1 MENNKQDSSQSST
14 KDSTVESVNNEAES
28 STELEQSKTSNTQK
42 STSKNHQKIQ
52 TTDAKD
58 SEKTHR
64 TDSDPEV
71 APKQK
76 SSWWIR
82 LSILLCLIIALV
94 GIGISYL
101 LLIELESQKIEL
113 QTQYQQTQAISNE
126 VTEALIEPK
135 RRIAEL
141 EVQQQNDTLAYQ
153 QQNQLAKSHQQLQ
166 ERVAT
171 IAQRNPNHWMA
182 SEAEYLVRMAGRK
195 LWLENDPKTAAS
207 LLSSADDRI
216 EAMKDPALLPIRRAL
231 AHDLAQ
237 TNAIKTTDVAGTI
250 YSIDSILNQLDSLP
264 LNRAKAQTAEDLA
277 EQHVMTDSLDDWQ
290 SNLAKTWHSVTDG
303 FITIR
308 KRTTDLE
315 PLLAPDQ
322 QWYLIE
328 NIRNKLLQ
336 AQLALYQHDEVNY
349 RQSIGFA
356 RTWIQQYFDLDEAQ
370 TQETMTAL
378 DALITV
384 KIEQVKHTNFE
395 STRLLQQLITFG
407 SLVPAE
413 EPQL

>member
-1 MENNKQDSSQSST
+1 MENNKQDSSHSNT
-14 KDSTVESVNNEAES
+14 KDSAVESVNNEVES
-28 STELEQSKTSNTQK
+28 STELEK
-42 STSKNHQKIQ
+42 STASSTKNTTHSTNQ
-52 TTDAKD
+52 TASTVEANSSSNDD
-58 SEKTHR
+58 VTVSQSR
-64 TDSDPEV
+64 
-71 APKQK
+71 K
-76 SSWWIR
+76 SSWWVR
-82 LSILLCLIIALV
+82 LSILFCLVIALC

-101 LLIELESQKIEL
+101 LFIELESQKLEL

-126 VTEALIEPK
+126 VTDALIEPK

-141 EVQQQNDTLAYQ
+141 EIQQQNDTLAYQ

-231 AHDLAQ
+231 AHDLAK

-250 YSIDSILNQLDSLP
+250 YTIDGILNQLDNLP
-264 LNRAKAQTAEDLA
+264 LNRAKAQSAEDLA

-356 RTWIQQYFDLDEAQ
+356 RTWIQQYFDLDEAK

-384 KIEQVKHTNFE
+384 EIEQVKHTNFE

-407 SLVPAE
+407 SLVPEE

>member
-1 MENNKQDSSQSST
+1 MEQNKQASTSPSQDEAALSGSDMAET
-14 KDSTVESVNNEAES
+14 KDTTSAQAHSEPSS
-28 STELEQSKTSNTQK
+28 STEHSSPKQAETSANSAQAEQSESQTSGK
-42 STSKNHQKIQ
+42 
-52 TTDAKD
+52 A
-58 SEKTHR
+58 
-64 TDSDPEV
+64 
-71 APKQK
+71 K
-76 SSWWIR
+76 SSWWVR
-82 LSILLCLIIALV
+82 LSILLCLIVALA

-101 LLIELESQKIEL
+101 LLIELESQKLEL

-141 EVQQQNDTLAYQ
+141 EIQQQNDTLAYQ

-231 AHDLAQ
+231 AHDLAK

-250 YSIDSILNQLDSLP
+250 YTIDGILNQLDNLP
-264 LNRAKAQTAEDLA
+264 LNRAKAQSAEDLA

-356 RTWIQQYFDLDEAQ
+356 RTWIQQYFDLDEVK

-407 SLVPAE
+407 SLVPEE

>member
-1 MENNKQDSSQSST
+1 MEHNKQDPNQEVHSDNDVIESKTMSKPKSEAPSSQSDKKQS
-14 KDSTVESVNNEAES
+14 DSKASDTHP
-28 STELEQSKTSNTQK
+28 
-42 STSKNHQKIQ
+42 KN
-52 TTDAKD
+52 
-58 SEKTHR
+58 
-64 TDSDPEV
+64 
-71 APKQK
+71 K
-76 SSWWIR
+76 SSWWVR
-82 LSILLCLIIALV
+82 LGILLCLIIAIA

-101 LLIELESQKIEL
+101 LYMELESQKVAL
-113 QTQYQQTQAISNE
+113 QTQNQQTNAISDE
-126 VTEALIEPK
+126 VTKRLVAPT

-141 EVQQQNDTLAYQ
+141 EVQQKNDSLAYQ
-153 QQNQLAKSHQQLQ
+153 KQNQLAKSHKQLQ

-171 IAQRNPNHWMA
+171 LAQRSPNNWMA

-207 LLSSADDRI
+207 LLASADDRI
-216 EAMKDPALLPIRRAL
+216 EAMKDPSLLPIRRAL
-231 AHDLAQ
+231 ANDLAR
-237 TNAIKTTDVAGTI
+237 TNSIKTTDVAGTI
-250 YSIDSILNQLDSLP
+250 YAIDGLLHQLDNLS
-264 LNRAKAQTAEDLA
+264 LNRAKAQSAADLS
-277 EQHVMTDSLDDWQ
+277 EQNVISDSLDDWQ

-322 QWYLIE
+322 QWYLVE

-356 RTWIQQYFDLDEAQ
+356 RTWVQQYFDLDNEK
-370 TQETMTAL
+370 TQEAIAAL
-378 DALITV
+378 DALMTLS
-384 KIEQVKHTNFE
+384 IEQVTYQKFD
-395 STRLLQQLITFG
+395 STRLLQQLITYG
-407 SLVPAE
+407 ELVPAE

>member
-1 MENNKQDSSQSST
+1 MENNKQDSSQLNT
-14 KDSTVESVNNEAES
+14 KDSTAESVNNEAES
-28 STELEQSKTSNTQK
+28 STELETSTTPSTKQTAQSTTPSSTKIVDTESHSDSDDAASTSN
-42 STSKNHQKIQ
+42 
-52 TTDAKD
+52 
-58 SEKTHR
+58 R
-64 TDSDPEV
+64 
-71 APKQK
+71 K
-76 SSWWIR
+76 SSWWVR
-82 LSILLCLIIALV
+82 LSILLCLIIALA

-101 LLIELESQKIEL
+101 LLVELESQKIEL
-113 QTQYQQTQAISNE
+113 QTQNQQTQAISNE

-141 EVQQQNDTLAYQ
+141 EIQQQNDSLAYQ

-231 AHDLAQ
+231 AHDLAK

-250 YSIDSILNQLDSLP
+250 YTIDSILIQLDSLP
-264 LNRAKAQTAEDLA
+264 LNRAKAQSAEDLA

-356 RTWIQQYFDLDEAQ
+356 RTWIQQYFDLEETK
-370 TQETMTAL
+370 TQEAMTAL

-407 SLVPAE
+407 SLVPTE

>member
-1 MENNKQDSSQSST
+1 MENNKQDSSQLNT
-14 KDSTVESVNNEAES
+14 KDSTAESVNNEAES
-28 STELEQSKTSNTQK
+28 STELETSTTPSTKQTAQSTTPSSTKIVDTESHSDSDDATSTSN
-42 STSKNHQKIQ
+42 
-52 TTDAKD
+52 
-58 SEKTHR
+58 R
-64 TDSDPEV
+64 
-71 APKQK
+71 K
-76 SSWWIR
+76 SSWWVR
-82 LSILLCLIIALV
+82 LSILLCLIIALA

-101 LLIELESQKIEL
+101 LLVELESQKIEL
-113 QTQYQQTQAISNE
+113 QTQNQQTQAISNE

-141 EVQQQNDTLAYQ
+141 EIQQQNDSLAYQ

-231 AHDLAQ
+231 AHDLAK

-250 YSIDSILNQLDSLP
+250 YTIDSILIQLDSLP
-264 LNRAKAQTAEDLA
+264 LNRAKAQSAEDLA

-356 RTWIQQYFDLDEAQ
+356 RTWIQQYFDLEETK
-370 TQETMTAL
+370 TQEAMTAL

-407 SLVPAE
+407 SLVPTE